1 LNFDDLDYGLHWP
14 VHHRTARFGALVSCR
29 CRMSRTGRCPIAVRA
44 TTSRSGRARRIGA
57 LVSAAEIFLDRI
69 SVFIEFN
76 YLRPNCELSIP
87 LDKSNIKANC
97 YLSMNKYF

>member
-1 LNFDDLDYGLHWP
+1 M
-14 VHHRTARFGALVSCR
+14 HHRTVRFGALVSCL
-29 CRMSRTGRCPIAVRA
+29 CGMCRTGRCPIAVRA
-44 TTSRSGRARRIGA
+44 TASRGGRARRIGA

-76 YLRPNCELSIP
+76 HLPPNCELSMP
-87 LDKSNIKANC
+87 VDKSNIKANC